1 MISISNN
8 PILTPEQKSFLLA
21 FKDSPLA
28 ESFYLTGGTAL
39 SAFYLQHR
47 RSEDLDFFS
56 WEAVAVEGIIGFIKT
71 IPEVVTIQ
79 YDRKFDRKLF
89 LLEQKDG
96 HFLKVEFS
104 AYPFPLLEQA
114 TLVEGVRVDSLMDI
128 LVNKIMALT
137 DRREAKDYIDLYWAW
152 QIFPEL
158 EVEKLVQEAEKKF
171 GIKGI
176 QYIIQGKFL
185 DDIPIPEGLQLARPL
200 NLEDYLNYFRTKARE
215 WIARSR
221 DEGGRQR

>member
-1 MISISNN
+1 
-8 PILTPEQKSFLLA
+8 
-21 FKDSPLA
+21 
-28 ESFYLTGGTAL
+28 
-39 SAFYLQHR
+39 
-47 RSEDLDFFS
+47 
-56 WEAVAVEGIIGFIKT
+56 
-71 IPEVVTIQ
+71 
-79 YDRKFDRKLF
+79 
-89 LLEQKDG
+89 
-96 HFLKVEFS
+96 LKVEFS